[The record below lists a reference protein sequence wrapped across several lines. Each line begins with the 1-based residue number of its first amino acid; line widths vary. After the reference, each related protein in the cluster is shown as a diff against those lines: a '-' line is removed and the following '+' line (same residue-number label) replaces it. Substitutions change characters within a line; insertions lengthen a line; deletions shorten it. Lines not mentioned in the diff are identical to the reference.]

1 MRGVLLVAAV
11 AAFGIAVASSGAA
24 PAATPACP
32 APALRAAAPSG
43 HARCVGL
50 AERVRIRLV
59 ILRGSSAA
67 VVAREHGLTTRAARV
82 IASSP
87 GSVILAGTGPAAK
100 LQAEPGCSFDDG
112 RAEARLSWQ
121 PSAAGAQIVV
131 VAPETRGLDGGR
143 FWASGQLK
151 AASSQLV
158 WRRFAGQAVHVWAV
172 LTRERDGWR
181 ASESASFT
189 GPLCA
194 VDYHP

>member
-1 MRGVLLVAAV
+1 MRGALLIAALAAV
-11 AAFGIAVASSGAA
+11 GLGVAGPAAAA
-24 PAATPACP
+24 PRPCAAPSLRAATP
-32 APALRAAAPSG
+32 SG
-43 HARCVGL
+43 DARCVAL
-50 AERVRIRLV
+50 PERVRIRLAV
-59 ILRGSSAA
+59 EKGSPAA
-67 VVAREHGLTTRAARV
+67 VVARGHGLTIAATRL

-87 GSVILAGTGPAAK
+87 GSVILTGGGGATT

-121 PSAAGAQIVV
+121 PPSAGAQVVV

-143 FWASGQLK
+143 FWASARLP
-151 AASSQLV
+151 AARSQLV

-181 ASESASFT
+181 SSEAASFA